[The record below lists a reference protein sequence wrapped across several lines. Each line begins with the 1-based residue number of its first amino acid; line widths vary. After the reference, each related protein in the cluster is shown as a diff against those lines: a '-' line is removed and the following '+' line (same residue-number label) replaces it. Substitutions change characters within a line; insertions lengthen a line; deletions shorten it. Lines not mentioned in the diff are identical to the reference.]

1 MHFAVPSKGRGAQM
15 TPTRKIL
22 RGATYYVPENE
33 VNDYKYSHGG
43 LVVGV
48 PIEVKGIT
56 ATRNWILKNCGEYY
70 VVMIDDDVKV
80 AGYVDLQKYKP
91 SHVKI
96 KEESEWV
103 EECLKLAYVCED
115 IGYKIFGI
123 STHSTPSGFYGYKP
137 FMFQTYVL
145 GSFIG
150 HINDGTYYYDETF
163 KVKEDYEL
171 CLRHIKERGGILG
184 GRNLYWECEHWKT
197 DGGCKDYRTQDM
209 EKLAIKKLI
218 QMYPGLIRKVSRKG
232 SEFCIELEF

>member
-1 MHFAVPSKGRGAQM
+1 MHFAVPSKGRGGII

-48 PIEVKGIT
+48 PIEIKGIT
-56 ATRNWILKNCGEYY
+56 ATRNWILKNCGEKY
-70 VVMIDDDVKV
+70 VIMVDDDVKN
-80 AGYVDLQKYKP
+80 AG
-91 SHVKI
+91 
-96 KEESEWV
+96 WV
-103 EECLKLAYVCED
+103 EILKMNNKDRKLLTDEDWIEEATRLAYLCED
-115 IGYKIFGI
+115 LNYKIFGI
-123 STHSTPSGFYGYKP
+123 STHSSKIQFKGYKP
-137 FMFQTYVL
+137 FLFQTYVL

-150 HINDGTYYYDETF
+150 HINDGTYYYDESF
-163 KVKEDYEL
+163 QVKEDYEL

-197 DGGCKDYRTQDM
+197 NGGCKDYRTQDM

-232 SEFCIELEF
+232 SEFCIGLEF

>member
-1 MHFAVPSKGRGAQM
+1 MHFAIPSKGRGAYI
-15 TPTRKIL
+15 TPTKKIL
-22 RGATYYVPENE
+22 TGATYYVPENE
-33 VNDYKYSHGG
+33 IKEYERSHGG
-43 LVVGV
+43 LIVGV

-56 ATRNWILKNCGEYY
+56 QTRNWILKNCGEKY
-70 VVMIDDDVKV
+70 VVMVDDDVKV
-80 AGYVDLQKYKP
+80 CGWVELEQFKP
-91 SHVKI
+91 IHRKI
-96 KEESEWV
+96 TEYHEWIEES
-103 EECLKLAYVCED
+103 LKLAYLAED
-115 IGYKIFGI
+115 LDYKIFGI

-150 HINDGTYYYDETF
+150 HINDGTYYYDESF

-218 QMYPGLIRKVSRKG
+218 KLYPGLIRKVSRKG